1 MCTAMMNGNVKLDS
15 FEFDL
20 KVRAPKSAPPTIWTD
35 AAKRGTAP
43 GEMSDRSASAST
55 SLE

>member
-1 MCTAMMNGNVKLDS
+1 MMNGNVKLDS